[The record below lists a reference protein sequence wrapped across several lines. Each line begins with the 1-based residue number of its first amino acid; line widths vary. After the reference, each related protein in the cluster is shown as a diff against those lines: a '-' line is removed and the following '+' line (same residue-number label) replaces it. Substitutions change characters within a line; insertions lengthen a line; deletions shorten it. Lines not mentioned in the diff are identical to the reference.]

1 MKVVSLFDG
10 ISCGRVALE
19 RAGLPVSR
27 YVAFEID
34 QNAINCSNWNY
45 PDIEH
50 RGSVVGRDFS
60 EFIGFDI
67 VMGGFPCQD
76 LSLAGKRKGLKGKR
90 SSLFWYL
97 AEAIEVIKPR
107 YFLVENN
114 VGMPK
119 EAKETITKTLGVEPI
134 QINSALVSA
143 QTRKRLYWTNIPGVE
158 QPEDRGVIL
167 KDILEDSAGFIGS
180 GAVRGRYVLN
190 EEGVKRVEQKL
201 EFSQIDK
208 SNALTTVCKDNVILI
223 KEASKLGYTEIH
235 KGECFDANYMGSTTR
250 RGRRLGKK
258 AHCVTAKNEV
268 YFYQYLGGRCFRKF
282 TPVEYERLQTLPDG
296 YTEMLSD
303 TQRYRTLGN
312 GWNVDTI
319 AHILNYINID
329 LLI

>member
-45 PDIEH
+45 PNIEH
-50 RGSVVGRDFS
+50 RGV
-60 EFIGFDI
+60 
-67 VMGGFPCQD
+67 
-76 LSLAGKRKGLKGKR
+76 L
-90 SSLFWYL
+90 
-97 AEAIEVIKPR
+97 
-107 YFLVENN
+107 
-114 VGMPK
+114 
-119 EAKETITKTLGVEPI
+119 
-134 QINSALVSA
+134 
-143 QTRKRLYWTNIPGVE
+143 
-158 QPEDRGVIL
+158 L

-250 RGRRLGKK
+250 RGRRLSKK